1 VTIDGRIT
9 GGGVNMRDP
18 VEETSFEVTEIRG
31 EEYGFTL
38 KHPVGWTNMTET
50 QLCKAIAL
58 NQTLGL
64 FVWLGL
70 RQGGQVLRGAFCH
83 AARWTGRTP

>member
-1 VTIDGRIT
+1 MEELNRRGPI
-9 GGGVNMRDP
+9 
-18 VEETSFEVTEIRG
+18 EETSFEVTEITG

-38 KHPVGWTNMTET
+38 KNPVGWTSMTKT
-50 QLCKAIAL
+50 QLYKAIAL
-58 NQTLGL
+58 NQIFGL
-64 FVWLGL
+64 FVWLGP